1 MPHKKPD
8 NFRTTSWPDIEVAYV
23 DEFGPID
30 PIVYAQAGTLWPL
43 VEPLVLRT
51 LRDGQN
57 GQRLMM
63 KAVALVSR
71 KLAEQPE
78 RMINLKSYLFQ
89 AFRHL
94 LFEELE
100 KLTGHAQRDAEVAAR
115 ITAIPQ
121 RSEDEINRIVLI
133 HEILQRADNWTRE
146 TFELLSLG
154 YTFDEIARECG
165 MKANFVRS
173 RLSKRL
179 QKLADQVRKEELAAE
194 RKTLKGRLAQS

>member
-1 MPHKKPD
+1 MPHRKLD
-8 NFRTTSWPDIEVAYV
+8 NSLKTAWPDIQAAYV
-23 DEFGPID
+23 DEFGPIE
-30 PIVYAQAGTLWPL
+30 PSVYAQAGTLWPV

-51 LRDGQN
+51 IKDVQN

-71 KLAEQPE
+71 KFAEQPE

-89 AFRHL
+89 VFRHL

-100 KLTGHAQRDAEVAAR
+100 KLTGHAERDVEAAAR
-115 ITAIPQ
+115 IAVIPQ

-133 HEILQRADNWTRE
+133 HEILQRADKWTRE
-146 TFELLSLG
+146 TFELLTLG
-154 YTFDEIARECG
+154 YTFDEIGRKSG

-179 QKLADQVRKEELAAE
+179 QKLAEQVRKEELAAE
-194 RKTLKGRLAQS
+194 RKTLKGRLAKS